1 MATTSG
7 AGILGFGPQAGK
19 GVPVV
24 DGSWYR
30 HKALQVGLGIV
41 DGQQI
46 GPQEV
51 GGRPLPGSP
60 YKSGV
65 SVGGAV
71 TINPRLENSLGW
83 LLFGAL
89 GYQQP
94 APKAGVNFT
103 SVLDR
108 TLLTSGSQTISTGI
122 TAPPSARK
130 LVVRVWKGDTQTFTG
145 AVTIAGTGGP
155 ETFDFSAGAT
165 GGQREV
171 GLVAKES
178 IVGNSSFTTVTS
190 IVVSGTALS
199 DIYISV
205 GWEDTATYANVFTLD
220 PLHPARVKW
229 MGFRKFVPGGDD
241 DSADY
246 GLGETYDD
254 CKILGLGMT
263 LPNDGLIS
271 SQLSILGRTFRMEED
286 PTWGITSGSA
296 GGWNVANGE
305 FETYES
311 IPIGCQTAGYIQI
324 PAFDGIELPVLNG
337 AITIANA
344 PIDARYERIFGSPY
358 MQGVTIGSRSIA
370 VDLTVVWRN
379 PDLYRMILTG
389 SRTGLEWSAKPFT
402 TRVDILAESPDYI
415 PGTHVKYGI
424 RAELAN
430 VMLAMQGAIPLAGNE
445 AIAMR
450 FSGVALDVP
459 TEDYAQ
465 FTLTNAVNGYTWAS

>member
-19 GVPVV
+19 GVAVV
-24 DGSWYR
+24 DGNWYR
-30 HKALQVGLGIV
+30 HKALQIGLGVV

-71 TINPRLENSLGW
+71 AVNPRLQNSLGW

-89 GYQQP
+89 GYQKP
-94 APKAGVNFT
+94 DIKAGVSFT
-103 SVLDR
+103 SVMDR
-108 TLLTSGSQTISTGI
+108 TLLTSGSQVISTGL
-122 TAPPSARK
+122 TAPSTGRK
-130 LVVRVWKGDTQTFTG
+130 LVVRVWKGDGQTFTG
-145 AVTIAGTGGP
+145 SVIVAGSGGP
-155 ETFDFSAGAT
+155 ETFNFSAGAS

-171 GLVAKES
+171 GLTAKET
-178 IVGNSSFTTVTS
+178 IVGNGAFTTVTS
-190 IVVSGTALS
+190 VTLPGTAEANIFVS
-199 DIYISV
+199 I
-205 GWEDTATYANVFTLD
+205 GWEDTGSYANVFTLD

-241 DSADY
+241 DASDY
-246 GLGETYDD
+246 GLGETYND

-271 SQLSILGRTFRMEED
+271 SQISVLGRTFSLEVD
-286 PTWGITSGSA
+286 PDWGITSGST
-296 GGWNVANGE
+296 GGWNVADGE

-311 IPIGCQTAGYIQI
+311 IPIGCQVAGYVQV
-324 PAFDGIELPVLNG
+324 PAFDGVELPVLNG
-337 AITIANA
+337 AVTIANT
-344 PIDARYERIFGSPY
+344 PIDARYERIFGSPF
-358 MQGVTIGSRSIA
+358 MQGVTIGSRSVA
-370 VDLTVVWRN
+370 FDLTVVWRN

-389 SRTGLEWSAKPFT
+389 SRTGFEWSAKPFT
-402 TRVDILAESPDYI
+402 TRVDILAESPDVI
-415 PGTHVKYGI
+415 PTTEMKYGM
-424 RAELAN
+424 RVEAAN

-450 FSGVALDVP
+450 FSGVALD
-459 TEDYAQ
+459 TLSDYVQ